1 MTSAKRSNIQ
11 SKPNQTKP
19 NQHIMA
25 DDFRISELASQ
36 NYWFDISRGQ
46 YSKSQSVKI
55 VNIRNI
61 ILPVNVLFS
70 L

>member
-1 MTSAKRSNIQ
+1 
-11 SKPNQTKP
+11 
-19 NQHIMA
+19 MA